1 MDDQRPPQP
10 PALAR
15 VLQVLAEFGHTF
27 GYNRRASRFTYSKP
41 GTTKRLV
48 VTEKTRARFRRILLE
63 RTGTD
68 FGSEVIRD
76 AISVAGYQDE
86 YDPVVQW
93 IDSLEWDGTSRDET
107 LLSNYFGAPDTPL
120 NRALSV
126 LMLVSAIRRA
136 RKPGCRSDDNVILA
150 GGTGVGKTRGVR
162 ILARKRDW
170 YSDADILGRS
180 PERQLEALDGVWIFE
195 IAELVGNSPLHHER
209 NKAFLSRTID
219 RGRRA
224 YGREREDKKRA
235 CIFVGTTDK
244 EEFFFDSAGNRRFHP
259 VKVTKV
265 RLKELKADREQIWA
279 EAAHIERTFG
289 PLVLPKE
296 LWEKAAEQQR
306 ARLETDPW
314 TDTLKSV
321 VGRRKGNL
329 MIVRN
334 CDVLAAVGLDAAHQR
349 PADFKRGAAVMRQLG
364 YTHWQGK
371 IDGERVR
378 GFSKHIESE
387 SGE

>member
-1 MDDQRPPQP
+1 MDDQRRQQ

-15 VLQVLAEFGHTF
+15 VLQVLAELGYTLGH
-27 GYNRRASRFTYSKP
+27 NRRASRFTYSKP
-41 GTTKRLV
+41 GKTKRLT
-48 VTEKTRARFRRILLE
+48 VTDKTYARFRRILLE
-63 RTGTD
+63 KTGLD
-68 FGSEVIRD
+68 FGSDVIRD
-76 AISVAGYQDE
+76 AVKLVGYQDE

-93 IDSLEWDGTSRDET
+93 IDSLEWDGTPRLEK
-107 LLSNYFGAPDTPL
+107 LLIDYFGACDTSL

-126 LMLVSAIRRA
+126 LTLVSAVRRA
-136 RKPGCRSDDNVILA
+136 RKPGCRSDDNLILA
-150 GGTGVGKTRGVR
+150 GGTGVGKTLGVR

-235 CIFVGTTDK
+235 CIFIGTTDK
-244 EEFFFDSAGNRRFHP
+244 EEFFFDPAGNRRFHP
-259 VKVTKV
+259 VKVTTV
-265 RLKELKADREQIWA
+265 RRKKLKADREQIWA
-279 EAAHIERTFG
+279 EAAHIEKTFG
-289 PLVLPKE
+289 PLVLPKD
-296 LWEKAAEQQR
+296 LWEAAATQQR

-314 TDTLKSV
+314 SDTLKSV
-321 VGRRKGNL
+321 VGRRKGDL

-364 YTHWQGK
+364 YNHWQGK

>member
-1 MDDQRPPQP
+1 MDDQRPPQ

-15 VLQVLAEFGHTF
+15 VLQVLAEFGYTF
-27 GYNRRASRFTYSKP
+27 GHNRRASRFTYSKP

-63 RTGTD
+63 KTSTD
-68 FGSEVIRD
+68 FGSDVIRD
-76 AISVAGYQDE
+76 AIKIAGYQDE
-86 YDPVVQW
+86 YDPVLQW
-93 IDSLEWDGTSRDET
+93 IDGLKWDGTPRLEA
-107 LLSNYFGAPDTPL
+107 LLSNYFGASDTAL

-126 LMLVSAIRRA
+126 LTPVSAIRRA
-136 RKPGCRSDDNVILA
+136 RKPACRSDDNLILV
-150 GGTGVGKTRGVR
+150 GSTGVGKTLGVR
-162 ILARKRDW
+162 ILARKRAW

-180 PERQLEALDGVWIFE
+180 PERQLEALDGVWIHE
-195 IAELVGNSPLHHER
+195 IAELVGNSPRHHER
-209 NKAFLSRTID
+209 NKAFLSRIVD
-219 RGRRA
+219 QGRRA
-224 YGREREDKKRA
+224 YARERDDKKRA
-235 CIFVGTTDK
+235 CIFIGTTDK

-259 VKVTKV
+259 VNVTKV
-265 RLKELKADREQIWA
+265 RLKELKADRDQIWA
-279 EAAHIERTFG
+279 EAAHIEKTYG

-296 LWEKAAEQQR
+296 LWEDAAEQQR

-321 VGRRKGNL
+321 VGRRKGDL

-349 PADFKRGAAVMRQLG
+349 PADFKRGAAVMRLLG
-364 YTHWQGK
+364 YNRWQGK